1 MYLPFDTYSLP
12 EVVFLC
18 ECADKNLSRIEKE
31 PRSTFLYFSALFAFA
46 MPWGIWF
53 SDYFL
58 IHPWQIFPAVFLCK
72 KGENWEGT
80 AEQKGRHLSMKNEK
94 AMYALSY
101 GLFILTA
108 RQGEKDNGC
117 IINTVGQVTITPN
130 RVTVAVD
137 KSNLTHDMVLTTG
150 EFTVSILSEEAK
162 FDLFQ
167 RFGFQSG
174 RDVDKFA
181 GFAGA
186 KRGENGILYV
196 TQGINAYLTC
206 KVVSATDL
214 GTHTLFLA
222 EVTDGDVLSDA
233 PSATYAYYQA
243 HIKPKPQAPA
253 EKRGKKRW
261 VCKVCG
267 FIYEGDA
274 LPADYICPLWKHPAS
289 DFEPME

>member
-1 MYLPFDTYSLP
+1 MDNKVMYS
-12 EVVFLC
+12 
-18 ECADKNLSRIEKE
+18 
-31 PRSTFLYFSALFAFA
+31 
-46 MPWGIWF
+46 
-53 SDYFL
+53 
-58 IHPWQIFPAVFLCK
+58 
-72 KGENWEGT
+72 
-80 AEQKGRHLSMKNEK
+80 
-94 AMYALSY
+94 LSY
-101 GLFILTA
+101 GLFVLSA
-108 RQGEKDNGC
+108 RRGDKDNGC
-117 IINTVGQVTITPN
+117 ITNTAIQVTTTPN
-130 RVTVAVD
+130 RIVIAVN
-137 KSNLTHDMVLTTG
+137 KGNYTHDMVAQTG
-150 EFTVSILSEEAK
+150 RFTVSVLSEEAK

-243 HIKPKPQAPA
+243 HIKPKPAAPA
-253 EKRGKKRW
+253 APSEKKRW

-267 FIYEGDA
+267 YVYEGDE
-274 LPADYICPLWKHPAS
+274 LPADYICPLCKHPAS
-289 DFEPME
+289 DFEPLD